1 MTVISFVNTIPVQTA
16 YNSLNFIA
24 NFIFLKLVFKLVMQ
38 TYKNGNFDSQMFCT
52 KTEIFIKLART
63 KLHSK
68 GDLA

>member
-1 MTVISFVNTIPVQTA
+1 MTVISFVNIIPVQTA
-16 YNSLNFIA
+16 NNSLNFNM
-24 NFIFLKLVFKLVMQ
+24 NFIFVRLVFQLVMQ

-63 KLHSK
+63 KLHSR